1 VAMND
6 PTDLINQ
13 LRVAIVSVLKE
24 MELDVPLDR
33 IVLDRPKS
41 TVNSNK
47 VPERSQVRLCLN
59 YPPIR

>member
-1 VAMND
+1 MND

-41 TVNSNK
+41 TDHGDYACNIAMQLA
-47 VPERSQVRLCLN
+47 R
-59 YPPIR
+59 